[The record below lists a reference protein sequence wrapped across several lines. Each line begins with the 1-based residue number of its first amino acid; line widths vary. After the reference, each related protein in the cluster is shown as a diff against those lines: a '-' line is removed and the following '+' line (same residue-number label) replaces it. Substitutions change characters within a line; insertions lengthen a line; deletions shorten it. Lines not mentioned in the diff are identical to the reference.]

1 MTLSMCKAVMTRSK
15 THNKYQKE
23 KSEISRRDYVKQ
35 KKIYINF

>member
-1 MTLSMCKAVMTRSK
+1 MTLSICKAIMTRSK

-35 KKIYINF
+35 IKFYVNF